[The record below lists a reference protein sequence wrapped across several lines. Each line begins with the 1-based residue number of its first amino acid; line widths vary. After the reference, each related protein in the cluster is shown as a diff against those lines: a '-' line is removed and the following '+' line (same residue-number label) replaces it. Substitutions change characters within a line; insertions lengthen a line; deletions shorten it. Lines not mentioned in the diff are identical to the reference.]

1 VSARLRDAAAPVFSL
16 VEDPLLRL
24 QRALRLAPPHGFG
37 AVRRA
42 LIVVAITWVPIMV
55 WAAMSGYLGAD
66 PRDPVLRHLGVHVR
80 CLLAIPLMILSEP
93 LANWVMG
100 AIVGNF
106 VPSGLVRSEDHDRFH
121 AVLESVERW
130 RDSKWIWIGMVGL
143 VVLNAWLTNRV
154 WINGDTDALTWA
166 EGATTLDF
174 GGAWGLFVVRP
185 LFLFLLLVW
194 VWRLMLTW
202 ILFRRI
208 SRLELQLVPSH
219 PDRVGGLGFLEFHS
233 AAFGL
238 IVLAVSSVFSAA
250 VAHQILNHDAT
261 LKQFQIPLLVLL
273 GLIVVL
279 FLLPLTSFQSR
290 LRRANLRAR
299 FEYGTLAGRHVRG
312 LHERWVEG
320 KKIEDDIL
328 SAPEIGPAA
337 DVATLYGMGT
347 SMKFAPIG
355 KVQIG
360 TIIVPAL
367 LPLIF
372 LIAIEVPIT
381 EVLLKLLQTLT

>member
-1 VSARLRDAAAPVFSL
+1 MSARFVDAAVPVFSL

-24 QRALRLAPPHGFG
+24 QRAVRFAPPKGFG
-37 AVRRA
+37 AIRRSVGFI
-42 LIVVAITWVPIMV
+42 LISWVPIMV
-55 WAAMSGYLGAD
+55 WAAMSGYLQSDRSD
-66 PRDPVLRHLGVHVR
+66 PILRHLGVHVR

-93 LANWVMG
+93 LANWVIG

-106 VPSGLVRSEDHDRFH
+106 VPSGLIRSEDRDRFTG
-121 AVLESVERW
+121 VLKSVERW
-130 RDSKWIWIGMVGL
+130 RDSSVVWIVMVAMVG
-143 VVLNAWLTNRV
+143 LNAWLASRV
-154 WINGDTDALTWA
+154 WVNEDADALTWA
-166 EGATTLDF
+166 DGATTLDF

-185 LFLFLLLVW
+185 LFLLLLLVW
-194 VWRLMLTW
+194 LWRLMLTW
-202 ILFRRI
+202 VLLRKI

-238 IVLAVSSVFSAA
+238 VVLAISSVVCAG
-250 VAHQILNHDAT
+250 VAHQILSHGAT
-261 LKQFQIPLLVLL
+261 LKQFQIPLLVMV
-273 GLIVVL
+273 GLMVLL

-290 LRRANLRAR
+290 LRRAHLRAR
-299 FEYGTLAGRHVRG
+299 FQYGTLAGRHVRA

-320 KKIEDDIL
+320 KKVEDDIL

-347 SMKFAPIG
+347 QMKFAPIG

-360 TIIVPAL
+360 TIVVPAL
-367 LPLIF
+367 LPVIVLIGT
-372 LIAIEVPIT
+372 EVPIT
-381 EVLLKLLQTLT
+381 EVLLMLLQMLT